1 MIRKISLL
9 LFSTSLLANP
19 SVYDVVSAQEM
30 DSPILDV
37 VFNPPDD
44 DQPLTS
50 SGGGSRGRNCPGDA
64 TEASPYLIPVVPQ
77 DFAGLTTQTRPS
89 ILVYVGE
96 THASKAFFS
105 IKDDQQQNHYY
116 TSLDLP
122 PEPGII
128 RINLPEDA
136 PELGIDQNYS
146 WYFALMCNEQLRPD
160 SPLVAGQIKRVA
172 LDPSVLS
179 PALDEENPLVNQAVL
194 YSEAGI
200 WYETA
205 NILATL
211 RQAEP
216 DNRAIAQA
224 WENLLTTAG
233 LEAISKKPIFPE
245 PLIPK
250 I

>member
-9 LFSTSLLANP
+9 LVSTSLLANP
-19 SVYDVVSAQEM
+19 PVHPVVSAQEM

-64 TEASPYLIPVVPQ
+64 TEVSPYLVPVVPQ
-77 DFAGLTTQTRPS
+77 DFAGLTTQGRPS
-89 ILVYVGE
+89 ILVYVGD
-96 THASKAFFS
+96 TSASKAFFS
-105 IKDDQQQNHYY
+105 IKGDQQENHYY
-116 TSLDLP
+116 TSVDLP
-122 PEPGII
+122 QTPGII
-128 RINLPEDA
+128 RIDLPEDG
-136 PELGIDQNYS
+136 PELAINQNYS
-146 WYFALMCNEQLRPD
+146 WYFALMCNDQLRPD
-160 SPLVAGQIKRVA
+160 SPTVAGQIKRVT
-172 LDPSVLS
+172 LDPSLSS
-179 PALDEENPLVNQAVL
+179 PAVDEDNALVNQVAL

-205 NILATL
+205 TLLAAL

-224 WENLLTTAG
+224 WDNLLTTAG
-233 LEAISKKPIFPE
+233 LEAISNQPIFPE
-245 PLIPK
+245 P
-250 I
+250 